1 LVLAKFEEAAKDAP
15 NWGCLHLKW
24 GEALMWSGRRAEAQ
38 KQFEIARGLFLTP
51 VENAQLRRME
61 QMAA

>member
-1 LVLAKFEEAAKDAP
+1 
-15 NWGCLHLKW
+15 
-24 GEALMWSGRRAEAQ
+24 MWFGRRAEAQ